1 LSAQNDPPKPLSSV
15 GRIAELGPEL
25 EAFGDYYLIGRFGVG
40 GMAEVFR
47 ARRFQE
53 PIAAPAHGAGAPGKR
68 PTRAAPLVV
77 LKRLLSEKHAQDEFA
92 DAFVLETDIT
102 SMFDHVN
109 VVRTLDSGEIKG
121 RHYLV
126 MELVSGVN
134 LNRLLGSLASNRR
147 HLPFHLA
154 VYVALNAL
162 RGLHYTHT
170 FTLPSGRSG
179 HFIHRD
185 LSPHN
190 IFLSFG
196 GSVKL
201 GDFGVLH
208 MDNIEGSSQG
218 AVVTGKLGYLSPEQ
232 VNADEL
238 DERSDLF
245 SLMIILYECVTGR
258 RLFFT
263 KDGEPESEVMKR
275 IRAAEVPRPSRVIK
289 DLPRAFESVL
299 LKGLNAERDKRYPSA
314 MELIEALDPFLTVS
328 AEACAKE
335 LSQLLVRI
343 YPNEHRDFERD
354 QAHGL
359 LPN

>member
-1 LSAQNDPPKPLSSV
+1 
-15 GRIAELGPEL
+15 
-25 EAFGDYYLIGRFGVG
+25 
-40 GMAEVFR
+40 
-47 ARRFQE
+47 
-53 PIAAPAHGAGAPGKR
+53 
-68 PTRAAPLVV
+68 VV
-77 LKRLLSEKHAQDEFA
+77 LKRLLSEKHAQPDFA

-134 LNRLLGSLASNRR
+134 LNRLLGSLAANRR

-154 VYVALNAL
+154 VYLALNAL

-170 FTLPSGRSG
+170 FTLPSGRPG
-179 HFIHRD
+179 RFIHRD

-190 IFLSFG
+190 LFLGFDG
-196 GSVKL
+196 TVKL

-208 MDNIEGSSQG
+208 MNNIEGSSQG
-218 AVVTGKLGYLSPEQ
+218 AIVTGKLGYLSPEQ
-232 VNADEL
+232 VGAEEL

-258 RLFFT
+258 RLFFS
-263 KDGEPESEVMKR
+263 KGDEPESEVMKR
-275 IRAAEVPRPSRVIK
+275 IRAAQIPRPSRVIK

-299 LKGLNAERDKRYPSA
+299 LKGLSGDRDQRYPSA
-314 MELIEALDPFLTVS
+314 MELIEALDPFLKVS
-328 AEACAKE
+328 PADCADE
-335 LSQLLVRI
+335 LRQLLLRI
-343 YPNEHRDFERD
+343 YPDEHRKFERD